1 MTAGASRLQR
11 YSKKMNKTR
20 RNSRQAAYAGKRRS
34 REVVKRRVSMGSG
47 FPKMLNTKLHYV
59 DNDNIITSL
68 AAGTT
73 GTYQYVING
82 MYDFD
87 YTGTGHQPFY
97 FDQYAQIYNHYV
109 VTGAKI
115 TIAWVNPSASD
126 VVVGGYIN
134 DDVAIQAS
142 TLNMF
147 CEEPES
153 QFRVIP
159 ANQSEPVY
167 MTFYWSAAKFFTGRK
182 DNVLADNSL
191 QGTSSGNPSELSIL
205 SLFYRNH
212 DVTASTTIRW
222 TIRAEFSVIWKELR
236 DITGS

>member
-1 MTAGASRLQR
+1 
-11 YSKKMNKTR
+11 MNKSR
-20 RNSRQAAYAGKRRS
+20 RAARSKAFASKRVSRSRDKVRRS
-34 REVVKRRVSMGSG
+34 TTMGSG
-47 FPKMLNTKLHYV
+47 FPKMIKTKLHYV

-68 AAGTT
+68 VAGTT
-73 GTYQYVING
+73 GTYQYNING
-82 MYDFD
+82 IYDFD

-97 FDQYAQIYNHYV
+97 FDQYSALYNHYV

-115 TIAWVNPSASD
+115 TVAFTNPSNSD

-147 CEEPES
+147 CEEPYS
-153 QFRVIP
+153 QWRVIP
-159 ANQSEPVY
+159 PNQEKPVY
-167 MTFYWSAAKFFTGRK
+167 ITWKWSAKKFFTGRK
-182 DNVLADNSL
+182 SSLLADTDL
-191 QGTSSGNPSELSIL
+191 QGTSSGNPAELSIL

-212 DVTASTTIRW
+212 DVTSTTSVKW
-222 TIRAEFSVIWKELR
+222 TIHAEFNVIWKELR